1 MYLGL
6 KKSLREIFVCTKHVW
21 RTGRPPEGPQGAS
34 RGKYDGFIEVK
45 HNFWLSQGGGHGGTS
60 RRATTLE
67 RAAGKTL
74 HFDLNHSNTEGFSRV
89 S

>member
-1 MYLGL
+1 M
-6 KKSLREIFVCTKHVW
+6 CTKHVW

-34 RGKYDGFIEVK
+34 GGKYDGFIKVK
-45 HNFWLSQGGGHGGTS
+45 RYFWLSTGGGHGGTS
-60 RRATTLE
+60 YAKRRSR

-74 HFDLNHSNTEGFSRV
+74 HFDLNHQNTDGFSRV